1 MVNNEDDDDNESVK
15 DNVNNVN
22 VDIWEK
28 KNQDELK
35 HIFEVD
41 ATGSYKCDCNLCIAK
56 NGISSTPKA
65 IFKLNND
72 LEYFRDKGKT

>member
-28 KNQDELK
+28 KN
-35 HIFEVD
+35 
-41 ATGSYKCDCNLCIAK
+41 
-56 NGISSTPKA
+56 
-65 IFKLNND
+65 
-72 LEYFRDKGKT
+72 